1 MFETQRLR
9 ARSWTLDDAEQAHVM
24 YGDPEVV
31 RHIGG
36 DLRESVDATRE
47 LLALILERTPTL
59 PAGMGSFPLAL
70 RETGEIVGAALIKP
84 LPDDDGKRTEDI
96 EIGWH
101 LARCHWGNG
110 YATEAGRALLEK
122 GFIELDLPILHAV
135 VEEPNAASHVVA
147 RRLGMNDEGMTD
159 AYYGSVLRHYVLH
172 RSDWQARSARETD
185 L

>member
-9 ARSWTLDDAEQAHVM
+9 ARSWALEDADAAHVM

-36 DLRESVDATRE
+36 DLRESVESTRE

-70 RETGEIVGAALIKP
+70 LETGEIVGAALIKP
-84 LPDDDGKRTEDI
+84 LPDGDGKRTEDI

-101 LARCHWGNG
+101 LARRHWGNG
-110 YATEAGRALLEK
+110 YATEAGHALLEK
-122 GFIELDLPILHAV
+122 GFVELDLPILHAV
-135 VEEPNAASHVVA
+135 VEEPNAASHAVA
-147 RRLGMNDEGMTD
+147 LRLGMNDEGVTN
-159 AYYGSVLRHYVLH
+159 AYYDRVLRHYVL
-172 RSDWQARSARETD
+172 RRVDWQFRQGTNS
-185 L
+185 